1 MKEFLCDWILSCV
14 LTTQPVTPLPD
25 LYYGTLLF
33 DYYQEDYQQALLD
46 ESIIEQRG
54 YTVADPVRW
63 QLAKGSFAF
72 ADGMFAM
79 AEQTFA
85 SVQDGELTPLDKM
98 RLSFHLARE
107 DFRRQDWAGVE
118 RNIANIDLGKT
129 WLGHERMHP
138 EVEFM
143 RSQLAI
149 HNGDFAAART
159 AIDRIDPK
167 QAFRAYALFNL
178 GVALRASGD
187 LAGAEQTFATL
198 GAMQVYEP
206 DALDL
211 KQRALVAL
219 SVVKRQ
225 RTEATS
231 ATSVLGGLPADGRY
245 RDLALTSY
253 GGLAMDTGDYQLAAR
268 IWLTLKKDSYWSESN
283 ATAQLGFPMSLE
295 YMKSR
300 ELALTNYRAAE
311 ATFQGRLDDL
321 HAVALRAQDAQ
332 WIGGLLAVF
341 AQPDGDDSTDRVMAE
356 WRKSLGHTDWL
367 EWLATEDVQ
376 RLLSEWRQLR
386 GMSEWLKALPEELS
400 TLDALAAEQRRRAAS
415 ARDLLTTHG
424 LRERREHVAQALDG
438 MNARIAALTAATPE
452 RTSQWM
458 LTFADADEAK
468 LLNDLSAK
476 RALLMELPNDES
488 RSQLLSRVDYLE
500 GMVFW
505 NLTEERLTRLREAQ
519 KQAEETQ
526 AILADIDSKLAR
538 VTLAEGV
545 VAYGVQTDFLA
556 FQTRADALTSQVAV
570 ALADRENR
578 LGDQIRAGIHREIA
592 QVERQLLVTRIAI
605 ARATDQL
612 AMEQS
617 NGGGQ

>member
-54 YTVADPVRW
+54 YVGSDSVRL

-85 SVQDGELTPLDKM
+85 SVKDGELTPLDKM

-143 RSQLAI
+143 RAQVAI
-149 HNGDFAAART
+149 QHGDFAAART

-178 GVALRASGD
+178 GVALRAAND
-187 LAGAEQTFATL
+187 LAGAEETFATL

-225 RTEATS
+225 RTEA
-231 ATSVLGGLPADGRY
+231 ATAASVLGGLPADGRY

-268 IWLTLKKDSYWSESN
+268 IWLTLKKDAYWSESN

-295 YMKSR
+295 HMKSR

-311 ATFQGRLDDL
+311 TTFQNRLDDL
-321 HAVALRAQDAQ
+321 QNVALRAQDPQ

-341 AQPDGDDSTDRVMAE
+341 AQPDGDDTTDKVMSE

-376 RLLSEWRQLR
+376 QLLSEWRQLR
-386 GMSEWLKALPEELS
+386 SMSDWLHALPEELS
-400 TLDALAAEQRRRAAS
+400 TLDALAAEQRRRAGA
-415 ARDLLTTHG
+415 AREMLTTHG
-424 LRERREHVAQALDG
+424 LRERREHVAAVLDDMHG
-438 MNARIAALTAATPE
+438 RIETLTAATPE

-476 RALLMELPNDES
+476 RALLMKLPNDDA
-488 RSQLLSRVDYLE
+488 RAQLLTRVDYLE

-505 NLTEERLTRLREAQ
+505 NLAEERLTRLREAQ

-545 VAYGVQTDFLA
+545 IAYGVQTDFLS
-556 FQTRADALTSQVAV
+556 FQTRADAITAQVSV
-570 ALADRENR
+570 ALADRETR
-578 LGDQIRAGIHREIA
+578 LGDQIRAGIHREIT

-612 AMEQS
+612 AMDQS
-617 NGGGQ
+617 AGGGE

>member
-1 MKEFLCDWILSCV
+1 
-14 LTTQPVTPLPD
+14 
-25 LYYGTLLF
+25 
-33 DYYQEDYQQALLD
+33 
-46 ESIIEQRG
+46 
-54 YTVADPVRW
+54 
-63 QLAKGSFAF
+63 
-72 ADGMFAM
+72 
-79 AEQTFA
+79 
-85 SVQDGELTPLDKM
+85 
-98 RLSFHLARE
+98 
-107 DFRRQDWAGVE
+107 
-118 RNIANIDLGKT
+118 
-129 WLGHERMHP
+129 
-138 EVEFM
+138 
-143 RSQLAI
+143 
-149 HNGDFAAART
+149 
-159 AIDRIDPK
+159 
-167 QAFRAYALFNL
+167 
-178 GVALRASGD
+178 
-187 LAGAEQTFATL
+187 
-198 GAMQVYEP
+198 
-206 DALDL
+206 
-211 KQRALVAL
+211 
-219 SVVKRQ
+219 
-225 RTEATS
+225 
-231 ATSVLGGLPADGRY
+231 
-245 RDLALTSY
+245 
-253 GGLAMDTGDYQLAAR
+253 
-268 IWLTLKKDSYWSESN
+268 
-283 ATAQLGFPMSLE
+283 
-295 YMKSR
+295 
-300 ELALTNYRAAE
+300 
-311 ATFQGRLDDL
+311 
-321 HAVALRAQDAQ
+321 
-332 WIGGLLAVF
+332 
-341 AQPDGDDSTDRVMAE
+341 
-356 WRKSLGHTDWL
+356 
-367 EWLATEDVQ
+367 VQ

>member
-1 MKEFLCDWILSCV
+1 MKEFLCDWILSCA
-14 LTTQPVTPLPD
+14 LTVQPVTPLPD
-25 LYYGTLLF
+25 LHYGTLLF

-54 YTVADPVRW
+54 QLGGDSARW

-79 AEQTFA
+79 AEKTFA
-85 SVQDGELTPLDKM
+85 SVQAGELTPLDKM

-107 DFRRQDWAGVE
+107 DFRRQDWDGVE
-118 RNIANIDLGKT
+118 RNIADIDLGKT

-143 RSQLAI
+143 RAQVAI
-149 HNGDFAAART
+149 QHGDFAGART
-159 AIDRIDPK
+159 AVERIDPK

-178 GVALRASGD
+178 GVALRANGD
-187 LAGAEQTFATL
+187 LAGAEETFATL
-198 GAMQVYEP
+198 GSMEVYEP

-225 RTEATS
+225 RTEA
-231 ATSVLGGLPADGRY
+231 ATATAVLDGLPADGRY

-253 GGLAMDTGDYQLAAR
+253 GGLAMDTGDYPLAAR
-268 IWLTLKKDSYWSESN
+268 IWLTLKKDAYWSESN

-311 ATFQGRLDDL
+311 ATFQSRLDDL
-321 HAVALRAQDAQ
+321 KNVSLQAQDPQ
-332 WIGGLLAVF
+332 WIGNLLAVF
-341 AQPDGDDSTDRVMAE
+341 AQPDGDDTTDKVMAE

-376 RLLSEWRQLR
+376 QLLSEWRQLR
-386 GMSEWLKALPEELS
+386 SMSDWLHALPEELS
-400 TLDALAAEQRRRAAS
+400 TLDALAAEQRRRAGA
-415 ARDLLTTHG
+415 AREMLATHG
-424 LRERREHVAQALDG
+424 LRERREHVAAVLDA
-438 MNARIAALTAATPE
+438 MHRRIETLVAATPT

-476 RALLMELPNDES
+476 RALLTKLPNDDA
-488 RSQLLSRVDYLE
+488 RAQLLARVDYLE

-505 NLTEERLTRLREAQ
+505 TLTEERLTRLREAT

-538 VTLAEGV
+538 VTLAEGAI
-545 VAYGVQTDFLA
+545 AYGVQTDFLS
-556 FQTRADALTSQVAV
+556 FQTRADAITAQVSV
-570 ALADRENR
+570 ALADREAR
-578 LGDQIRAGIHREIA
+578 LGDQIRGGIHREIA

-612 AMEQS
+612 AMEQAA
-617 NGGGQ
+617 GGGQ